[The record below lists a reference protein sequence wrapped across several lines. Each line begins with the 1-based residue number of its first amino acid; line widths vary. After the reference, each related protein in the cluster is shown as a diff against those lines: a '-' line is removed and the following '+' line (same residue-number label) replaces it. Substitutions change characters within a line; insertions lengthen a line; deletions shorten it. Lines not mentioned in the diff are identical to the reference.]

1 MKSSKKRSN
10 IAPVLIGLTI
20 VAAIAVVFV
29 LKSPKRAG
37 TGSDTSDVF
46 GPVAPDQ
53 LTVTPS
59 ELAAVT
65 LAPANAQSAGSATP
79 RAEAAA
85 PPKVEAT
92 ATARQDQPFPSSP
105 AAQID
110 WIARNQKPA
119 MILFHSTTC
128 KACKIMDGLV
138 EKVRTDYEPRVF
150 FIHVITNNR
159 SNSGLVQQ
167 AGIRL
172 IPTSFFVQGSGTGK
186 RFVGA
191 LEEDALRAELDQ
203 LLAGG

>member
-10 IAPVLIGLTI
+10 VSRVLIGLTI
-20 VAAIAVVFV
+20 VAAIAVVLV
-29 LKSPKRAG
+29 LKIPKRTT

-46 GPVAPDQ
+46 GPLAPDQ
-53 LTVTPS
+53 LTVTPG
-59 ELAAVT
+59 ELEAVT
-65 LAPANAQSAGSATP
+65 LAPADPDSAASATP
-79 RAEAAA
+79 ST
-85 PPKVEAT
+85 EAT
-92 ATARQDQPFPSSP
+92 QPAQQDQPFPSNP

-128 KACKIMDGLV
+128 KACKIMNGLV

-150 FIHVITNNR
+150 FIHVLTNDQ
-159 SNSGLVQQ
+159 SSSGLVQQ